1 MNKNVAAI
9 ILLSLGFAVGLAGS
23 AQSRQLK
30 PAQVALKYRL
40 NAGDGK
46 PSGCFVTLQ
55 SAAAGPGRILDLTE
69 PCRQKFG
76 LQSVTGWR
84 LQNNTIIF
92 VSEGGSPIVAFEEN
106 DEVEAG
112 EGHFVFSETN
122 GGMRDLSEWR
132 GK

>member
-1 MNKNVAAI
+1 MKKKLGRIFLLALGAAA
-9 ILLSLGFAVGLAGS
+9 LMAGS

-40 NAGDGK
+40 GAGDGK
-46 PSGCFVTLQ
+46 ASDCFVTLQ
-55 SAAAGPGRILDLTE
+55 SAGAGTGRILDLSE

-76 LQSVTGWR
+76 LQSVSGWR
-84 LQNNTIIF
+84 LQNNTIIL
-92 VSEGGSPIVAFEEN
+92 VSEGGTPIVSFEED

-112 EGHFVFSETN
+112 QGHFVFSETN
-122 GGMRDLSEWR
+122 GGKRDLSEWR